1 MSPVD
6 LPTLRLMHTKLR
18 LHTTCS
24 GPTIMMKEAGADNLV
39 IVSLKLTDNNIAP
52 EHLEMKCPAEAAIL
66 TLFSG

>member
-1 MSPVD
+1 
-6 LPTLRLMHTKLR
+6 
-18 LHTTCS
+18 
-24 GPTIMMKEAGADNLV
+24 MMKEAGADNLV